1 MKQSLFQ
8 YFVYLFIITQVN
20 WMSVEGQAQPNRV
33 NIGQTK
39 TSIDPL
45 RNALKS
51 IDDQSRWRDK
61 GAIALIEQYVK
72 SVDPALQNMSL
83 VETGFSSATQGRF
96 KQVSPSF
103 LILLAKWN
111 PAQFGLLTQTLL
123 SIKSVRL
130 RMYSLWLSYRLLDMD
145 AEWLKES
152 HLYMY
157 SLMNDSFF
165 ESHEHLKMRFKK
177 RIEQWLIALKSKADK
192 SVLDQEVRSNIR
204 QLNSKM
210 VIDDLDFWMR
220 RELDGSRQI
229 LSKLLFA
236 MVRDSD
242 QRWQILFKWVQAPHG
257 QPLLT
262 NKELTLLFKPA
273 MISLMKG
280 FDGQEGRQMYKGDLL
295 GILKDGQLN
304 QGVYEVLGQPQAKLH
319 WMKLWTNFS
328 GIKVEKSLEEN
339 EKKRPFLFVNPQ
351 FIFWTFD
358 HLIPTLEYPS
368 SHAMVRRLIHQI
380 YRRLFDLLSESRI
393 HLYERMNV
401 KAEKM
406 EYALARLSP
415 EFSEKTYLRNRYQNI
430 LQDKY
435 PEKGELIF
443 QPADAIGF
451 WLRRDID
458 GTSLYLWG
466 GLVHLRHIFDLEDSK
481 Y

>member
-1 MKQSLFQ
+1 MKQSLSQ
-8 YFVYLFIITQVN
+8 YFIYLLMTIQVS
-20 WMSVEGQAQPNRV
+20 WMSIESQAQPNHVDITQKR
-33 NIGQTK
+33 
-39 TSIDPL
+39 TSIDYL

-51 IDDQSRWRDK
+51 IDDESRWRDEK
-61 GAIALIEQYVK
+61 AIALIKQYVK
-72 SVDPALQNMSL
+72 SVDPALHNMSL

-103 LILLAKWN
+103 LILLTKWDQ
-111 PAQFGLLTQTLL
+111 AQLGLLTQTLL

-165 ESHEHLKMRFKK
+165 ESHEHLKMRFKE
-177 RIEQWLIALKSKADK
+177 RIKQWLTALKSNANKG
-192 SVLDQEVRSNIR
+192 VLDQGLRSNTS
-204 QLNSKM
+204 QLNSRM
-210 VIDDLDFWMR
+210 MIDDLEFWIR

-229 LSKLLFA
+229 LSKVLSNL
-236 MVRDSD
+236 VRDDD
-242 QRWQILFKWVQAPHG
+242 QRWEKLVQRVQAPHF
-257 QPLLT
+257 QPLFT
-262 NKELTLLFKPA
+262 NKELILLFKPT
-273 MISLMKG
+273 MTSLMNG
-280 FDGQEGRQMYKGDLL
+280 YDEQEGGQMYKGDLL
-295 GILKDGQLN
+295 GILRDGHLN
-304 QGVYEVLGQPQAKLH
+304 QGVYKVLGRPQAKLH
-319 WMKLWTNFS
+319 WMELWRTLS
-328 GIKVEKSLEEN
+328 GVKVEKRLEKG

-351 FIFWTFD
+351 FIFWGVD
-358 HLIPTLEYPS
+358 HLIPTLEYPPS
-368 SHAMVRRLIHQI
+368 YAMVRRLIHQI

-415 EFSEKTYLRNRYQNI
+415 KFSEKTYLRNRYQNI

-435 PEKGELIF
+435 PEKGEHIF

-451 WLRRDID
+451 WIRREID
-458 GTSLYLWG
+458 GTSSYVWG
-466 GLVHLRHIFDLEDSK
+466 GLVHFRHIFDLEDSK